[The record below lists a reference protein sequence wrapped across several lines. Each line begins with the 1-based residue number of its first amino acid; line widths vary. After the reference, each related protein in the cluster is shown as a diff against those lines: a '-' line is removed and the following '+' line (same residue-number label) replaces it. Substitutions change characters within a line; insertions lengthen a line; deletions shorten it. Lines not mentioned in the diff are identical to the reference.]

1 MTDTMSFREKSWRE
15 ESGVIHHRL
24 ALGGGFAAALALA
37 VTLSLG
43 TPGATHAETGIKMQA
58 SEVAKLQSVDQ
69 GEGAE
74 IVVQG
79 QSAQEKNALIPTSNL
94 ARVQMGSFAG
104 IKLGSGQYDNALK
117 CLTQAVYYEAANEPL
132 QGRRAVAQ
140 VVLNRMKHPA
150 YPNSVCG
157 VVYEGVNRP
166 VCQFSFTCDG
176 SLLRRPMAS
185 KWNEAREV
193 AKAALAGTVE
203 PSVGSA
209 THYHADY
216 VVPRWAFTLAKINKI
231 GAHIFYRFPGRAGGS
246 NAFAAHWNGREYIP
260 DISEARLRAMMEAHT
275 DFVPIEPVYVP
286 GTTVVPHV
294 TDRHAPA
301 DVGGRLDTT
310 KTWRLSIPDPVSAG
324 GSYMSA
330 REQQGEAVVAE
341 KAAAVDAGAGE
352 QK

>member
-1 MTDTMSFREKSWRE
+1 MSEVALTKRPAWME
-15 ESGVIHHRL
+15 ESGAAHHRM
-24 ALGGGFAAALALA
+24 AIGGGFLAAIALA
-37 VTLSLG
+37 VSFSFG
-43 TPGATHAETGIKMQA
+43 TPEPGHAETGITMKA
-58 SEVAKLQSVDQ
+58 REVARLQSVDQ

-74 IVVQG
+74 IVVEG
-79 QSAQEKNALIPTSNL
+79 ESAQERNALIPTSSL
-94 ARVQMGSFAG
+94 ARVNMGGFSG
-104 IKLGSGQYDNALK
+104 IKLGSAQYNTALK

-157 VVYEGVNRP
+157 VVYEGVNRR

-176 SLLRRPMAS
+176 SLLRGPMARQ
-185 KWNEAREV
+185 WAEAREV

-231 GAHIFYRFPGRAGGS
+231 GAHIFYRFPGRAGS
-246 NAFAAHWNGREYIP
+246 SPAFAAHWSGREFIP
-260 DISEARLRAMMEAHT
+260 DISEARLRAMMAANM
-275 DFVPIEPVYVP
+275 DIPVEPEYVP
-286 GTTVVPHV
+286 GTTVTAHV
-294 TDRHAPA
+294 ADRHAPT
-301 DVGGRLDTT
+301 DVGGRIDTT
-310 KTWRLSIPDPVSAG
+310 KTWRLSIPDPVSAE
-324 GSYMSA
+324 GSYKA
-330 REQQGEAVVAE
+330 ALEQQGEAVAQP
-341 KAAAVDAGAGE
+341 ASMAAGAGE

>member
-1 MTDTMSFREKSWRE
+1 MSEFAAVGAGPMTPALLTGDAGLAGNLALTRPVAALPFSYSGSENNREKAVE
-15 ESGVIHHRL
+15 CL
-24 ALGGGFAAALALA
+24 AYAAW
-37 VTLSLG
+37 
-43 TPGATHAETGIKMQA
+43 
-58 SEVAKLQSVDQ
+58 
-69 GEGAE
+69 
-74 IVVQG
+74 
-79 QSAQEKNALIPTSNL
+79 
-94 ARVQMGSFAG
+94 
-104 IKLGSGQYDNALK
+104 
-117 CLTQAVYYEAANEPL
+117 YEAGNDPVG
-132 QGRRAVAQ
+132 QRAVMQ
-140 VVLNRMKHPA
+140 TVINRVNHPA